1 MNHYLYN
8 NAIINKL
15 SELVQKYPEQRFGQL
30 LINSGILEMKWNT
43 LLDGERFDLVCN
55 DPFYEEPE
63 ITWNRMCKN
72 KFCFNNENV

>member
-30 LINSGILEMKWNT
+30 LVNSDIIQYEPDISVNGQREVI
-43 LLDGERFDLVCN
+43 
-55 DPFYEEPE
+55 DPFYEESE
-63 ITWNRMCKN
+63 LTWKRMCNN
-72 KFCFNNENV
+72 KFCFPDNS